1 MDFFQMQL
9 DNQRKKNAP
18 LAERMRPRNL
28 DEYVGQS
35 HLIGAGKALD
45 RLIRSDRVGSMIFF
59 GPPGTGKTT
68 LATVIANTTLMD
80 FQKIS
85 AVTAGVK
92 EIRQVIQTAKERLQF
107 DQTRTILFIDEI
119 HRFNKSQQDALLPH
133 VENGTVILIGA
144 TTENPFFEVNK
155 ALISRCQI
163 MELKPLANE
172 DVRKIVGMALEDE
185 ERGLG
190 GYDVTIDD
198 DALDALL
205 IGAAGDARI
214 ALNTLEI
221 AVLSTDPIDGKI
233 HLDLDT
239 IRGSMQKKVAVY
251 DKGEEEHYNTISAFI
266 KSVRGTDPDAA
277 VYYLARMLAGGEDP
291 LFIARRL
298 CILASEDIGNAE
310 PMGLVVAN
318 SCYQACSQIGMPEA
332 QIILAQATTFLAC
345 APKSNASY
353 LSVAKASS
361 YVRDHGYA
369 DIPAYLKD
377 AHYAGAAKLD
387 RGLTYDYPHDHPGGY
402 VEQQYLPDEVV
413 GEQFYHPKEIGKET
427 PIKDKLEQIRRHKGE
442 QQ

>member
-1 MDFFQMQL
+1 MDFFSMQ
-9 DNQRKKNAP
+9 RESEIKKNAP
-18 LAERMRPRNL
+18 LAERMRPRTI
-28 DEYVGQS
+28 DEYIGQS
-35 HLIGAGKALD
+35 HIVGEGQPLN
-45 RLIRSDRVGSMIFF
+45 RLIRSDRIGSMIFF

-68 LATVIANTTLMD
+68 LATVIANTTEMD

-92 EIRQVIQTAKERLQF
+92 EIREVIVSAKDRLSF
-107 DQTRTILFIDEI
+107 DRVRTILFIDEI

-163 MELKPLANE
+163 MELKPLKNE
-172 DVRKIVGMALEDE
+172 ELREIVGVALSDR

-190 GYDVTIDD
+190 EYDVTLDD
-198 DALDALL
+198 DALDALI
-205 IGAAGDARI
+205 IGASGDARI
-214 ALNTLEI
+214 ALNSLEI
-221 AVLSTDPIDGKI
+221 AVLSTDPIAGKI
-233 HLDLDT
+233 HIDLDA
-239 IRGSMQKKVAVY
+239 IRGSMQKKVAIY

-266 KSVRGTDPDAA
+266 KSVRGSDPDAA

-310 PMGLVVAN
+310 PMGLVIAN

-332 QIILAQATTFLAC
+332 QIILSQTTTFLAS
-345 APKSNASY
+345 APKSNAAY
-353 LSVAKASS
+353 LAIASAAS

-377 AHYAGAAKLD
+377 AHYSGAKKLD
-387 RGLTYDYPHDHPGGY
+387 RGLTYKYPHDYPNGY
-402 VEQQYLPDEVV
+402 VEQQYLPDEVQ
-413 GEQFYHPKEIGKET
+413 GAQFYAPKPIGEEEA
-427 PIKDKLEQIRRHKGE
+427 ILLRLQNKDKGAKQ
-442 QQ
+442 